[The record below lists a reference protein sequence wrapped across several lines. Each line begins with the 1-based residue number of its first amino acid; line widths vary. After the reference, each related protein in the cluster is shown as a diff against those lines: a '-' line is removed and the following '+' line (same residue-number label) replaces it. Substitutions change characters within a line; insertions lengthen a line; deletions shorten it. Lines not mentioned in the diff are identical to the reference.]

1 MPLRPIDDASPVSPG
16 DYALL
21 QAVERL
27 ESLAE
32 EMEELGVSTLAEVQA
47 RIAALHQALDAR
59 E

>member
-1 MPLRPIDDASPVSPG
+1 MPLRPNDDATPVSP
-16 DYALL
+16 DEYALL

-32 EMEELGVSTLAEVQA
+32 EMEELGVSTLAEVKA